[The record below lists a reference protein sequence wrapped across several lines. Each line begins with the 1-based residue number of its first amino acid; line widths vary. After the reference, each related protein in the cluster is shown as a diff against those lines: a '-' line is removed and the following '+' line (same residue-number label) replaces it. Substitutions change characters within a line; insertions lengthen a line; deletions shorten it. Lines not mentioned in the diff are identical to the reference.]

1 MLASGNMSGTAGQ
14 KRVQQP
20 FFEKISIGLPPINEQ
35 ESFASFV
42 KQVDKSK
49 FELQKHLDDTKRLQK
64 ALINQAFN
72 PGSVQD

>member
-1 MLASGNMSGTAGQ
+1 MRMLASGNMSGTAGQ

-49 FELQKHLDDTKRLQK
+49 VGVLSTIL
-64 ALINQAFN
+64 LINIYINTEA
-72 PGSVQD
+72 